1 MAYSIGRGGETGR
14 RAGLKIRWWQHCGGS
29 IPPLGT
35 DPRQSH
41 WCLMSGSGASIFLRA
56 VSLNSNL

>member
-35 DPRQSH
+35 DPRVNPT
-41 WCLMSGSGASIFLRA
+41 G
-56 VSLNSNL
+56 V